1 MSSFTEEKECCI
13 CFEAIGTKNNCT
25 TPCGHS
31 FCFVCMSKS
40 LAQNNTCPCCR
51 EVLMQVTEADEDDES
66 EYDDDEDDEDYDD
79 ENTDQEEEDDD
90 GNVEGITER
99 FMKEGYT
106 AIDIMSLLTGRYNRK
121 DSKYT
126 DDFINKMVERFN
138 DICDEVDNELEE
150 QKMFAL
156 EDKPNPI
163 EQISTQSILDR
174 IGGSAINDMSL

>member
-13 CFEAIGTKNNCT
+13 CFETIGAKNNCT

-51 EVLMQVTEADEDDES
+51 EVLMQVTEAENDES
-66 EYDDDEDDEDYDD
+66 EYDDDDDEDYDD

-126 DDFINKMVERFN
+126 DDYINKMVERFN

-150 QKMFAL
+150 QKMFSL
-156 EDKPNPI
+156 EDKTKPI

-174 IGGSAINDMSL
+174 IGDIAINDMSL

>member
-13 CFEAIGTKNNCT
+13 CFETIGAKNNCT

-51 EVLMQVTEADEDDES
+51 EVLMQVTEAENDES
-66 EYDDDEDDEDYDD
+66 EYDDDDDEDYDD

-126 DDFINKMVERFN
+126 DDYINKMVERFN

-156 EDKPNPI
+156 EDKTKPI

-174 IGGSAINDMSL
+174 IGGIAINDMSL

>member
-13 CFEAIGTKNNCT
+13 CFETIGAKNNCT

-51 EVLMQVTEADEDDES
+51 EVLMQVTEAEDDES

-79 ENTDQEEEDDD
+79 ENTDQEEEEEE
-90 GNVEGITER
+90 GNVEEITER
-99 FMKEGYT
+99 FLKEGYT
-106 AIDIMSLLTGRYNRK
+106 AVDIMSLLTGRYTKR
-121 DSKYT
+121 DPKYT
-126 DDFINKMVERFN
+126 DEYINKMVEKFN

-150 QKMFAL
+150 QKMFAS
-156 EDKPNPI
+156 EDKPVIINHILP
-163 EQISTQSILDR
+163 QSILDR
-174 IGGSAINDMSL
+174 IGGTAI

>member
-13 CFEAIGTKNNCT
+13 CFETIGAKNNCT

-31 FCFVCMSKS
+31 FCFVCMTKS

-51 EVLMQVTEADEDDES
+51 EVLMQVTEAPDDES
-66 EYDDDEDDEDYDD
+66 EYDDDDDEDYDD
-79 ENTDQEEEDDD
+79 ENTDQEEEEEE
-90 GNVEGITER
+90 GNVEEITER
-99 FMKEGYT
+99 FLKEGYT
-106 AIDIMSLLTGRYNRK
+106 AVDIMSLLTGRYTKR
-121 DSKYT
+121 DPKYT
-126 DDFINKMVERFN
+126 DDYINKMVERFN

-156 EDKPNPI
+156 EDKPKPV

-174 IGGSAINDMSL
+174 IGGIAMNDMNA